1 MTRKNSR
8 NERRSL
14 PAIATLV
21 LLATVFVAFGHAS
34 PLVAASQIDPHTSV
48 QQAESQG
55 APSGGPEA
63 LHLIVDR
70 SLVVTSP
77 VQITRV
83 SLANPDICD
92 AVVVSPTEILLNGTV
107 RQYHGIGPK
116 IYYSIHSSFFVKLY
130 FNRQFL

>member
-21 LLATVFVAFGHAS
+21 LLATVFVAFGYAS

-63 LHLIVDR
+63 LHLIIDR

-77 VQITRV
+77 RASHLPIRISATPS
-83 SLANPDICD
+83 SLA
-92 AVVVSPTEILLNGTV
+92 L
-107 RQYHGIGPK
+107 RK
-116 IYYSIHSSFFVKLY
+116 SS
-130 FNRQFL
+130 